1 MNHQLIKDAL
11 KASPQTPGQLAL
23 ALHTAG
29 DVELATLLPENWS
42 GAHEEV
48 GDGYIISAGKLTFAS
63 LADRNQTLA
72 QDIFTRYFSAG
83 TIARD
88 VLFSVA
94 RELWSKEI
102 GHTDFAS
109 GRLLVEVSRSV
120 DVLHLAASHISAGA
134 NCFDVLHVIAAM
146 LVHADDLRIESLI
159 DLARA
164 QHDGTKRDFFSG
176 LLYNAVDKW
185 LATRPE
191 AARALYKNLA
201 ESADE
206 VTASLLGTA
215 IIGLSR
221 SDPAE
226 SVSLS
231 IATSASEHKFFRRI
245 GLWICGRILQ
255 QSNIS
260 AADRI
265 KLEQCILVG
274 FHDPDIEIRQEA
286 VRAAAGSLHLSQ
298 AFDAALWEL
307 SQTEDQH
314 ALTAIEDALFMKAPE
329 LKEQGRFLKWLPV
342 LVALAPSGERPMDSL
357 DNVLSE
363 ILKNDSMDRLEVIEF
378 LTSWTLRHSG
388 GTPIEKTFA
397 QCFDQCMYKL
407 VGLPDLLSSVI
418 TNWLIHEERQLAGAA
433 AGMLAELHIHN
444 FHKATFDS
452 KALESMDA
460 GELMFLAKRLL
471 GFVHDPQQ
479 LLSLGLS
486 MLNVD
491 ADTLH
496 RTVPL
501 LRALMIDEIGYDYP
515 GTTIE
520 ALTTAAATES
530 RPDVKLALEG
540 WRKSLESI
548 QNELEQ
554 LPRLNELRPPSRLQ
568 RQFALARSKQMDRAQ
583 KEASKG
589 SIFRQISTEIP
600 LKAGR
605 GCFNHMHGQYGEP
618 SSLKTFSYSVELPRR
633 EVLDPVGNAIR
644 GFRLRTVKKSTE

>member
-1 MNHQLIKDAL
+1 MNHQFIQDAL
-11 KASPQTPGQLAL
+11 KTSPQTPGQLAL

-29 DVELATLLPENWS
+29 NVELVALLPENWS
-42 GAHEEV
+42 GAQEEV
-48 GDGYIISAGKLTFAS
+48 GEGYIISAGALTFTS
-63 LADRNQTLA
+63 LPARNQILA
-72 QDIFTRYFSAG
+72 HDIFTQYFRTG
-83 TIARD
+83 TVEREQ
-88 VLFSVA
+88 LFSIA
-94 RELWSKEI
+94 HDLWSREI

-109 GRLLVEVSRSV
+109 GRLLVEVSGSV
-120 DVLHLAASHISAGA
+120 DVLQLAAAHISAGA
-134 NCFDVLHVIAAM
+134 NCFDVLHVIATM
-146 LVHADDLRIESLI
+146 LVHARDLRIESLI

-164 QHDGTKRDFFSG
+164 QHDGTKHDFFSG
-176 LLYNAVDKW
+176 RLYSAVDNW
-185 LATRPE
+185 LTTRPE
-191 AARALYKNLA
+191 AARALYKHLA

-226 SVSLS
+226 AVSLS

-245 GLWICGRILQ
+245 GLWICGRVLQ
-255 QSNIS
+255 QGNIS
-260 AADRI
+260 AKDRI
-265 KLEQCILVG
+265 ELERHILAG
-274 FHDPDIEIRQEA
+274 FQDVDIEIRQEA
-286 VRAAAGSLHLSQ
+286 VRAAADALHLSR
-298 AFDAALWEL
+298 AFDVALWEL

-314 ALTAIEDALFMKAPE
+314 ALTAIKDSLFMKVDE
-329 LKEQGRFLKWLPV
+329 LKEQGRFFKWLPA
-342 LVALAPSGERPMDSL
+342 LVALAPNGARPMDGL
-357 DNVLSE
+357 DHVLSTV
-363 ILKNDSMDRLEVIEF
+363 LQHDPTHRLEVIEF

-397 QCFDQCMYKL
+397 HCFDQCMYKL
-407 VGLPDLLSSVI
+407 ADLPELFSSVI
-418 TNWLIHEERQLAGAA
+418 TSWLIHEQRQLAGAA

-444 FHKATFDS
+444 FHKPTLDS
-452 KALESMDA
+452 KALESMDS

-479 LLSLGLS
+479 LLSLSLS
-486 MLNVD
+486 MLTVE
-491 ADTLH
+491 AVTLH

-501 LRALMIDEIGYDYP
+501 LRALVVDEIGYDYP
-515 GTTIE
+515 GTTIK
-520 ALTTAAATES
+520 ALTTVAAAEP

-568 RQFALARSKQMDRAQ
+568 RQLALARSRQMDHAQ
-583 KEASKG
+583 KEASKD
-589 SIFRQISTEIP
+589 SIMRQISTEIP

-605 GCFNHMHGQYGEP
+605 GWFNHMHGQYGEP
-618 SSLKTFSYSVELPRR
+618 SSLKSISYSVELPRR

-644 GFRLRTVKKSTE
+644 GFHLRTVKKSTE